1 MKQYHDLVRHVL
13 EHGAVKEDRTGTG
26 TKSVFGYQMRFDL
39 SEGFPMVTT
48 KKLHLKSIIYE
59 LLWFLKG
66 NTNIAY
72 LQENGVRIWNEW
84 ADPQGN
90 LGPVYGHQ
98 WRNWNSEEIDQ
109 IKEVIDTLKNNPDSR
124 RMLVSAWNPSVLPDT
139 KQSFAEN
146 VAYGKAALP
155 PCHAFFQFYVADG
168 KLSCQLYQRSADIFL
183 GVPFNIASYALLTM
197 MMAQVCGY
205 APGDFVH
212 TFGDAHIYSNHLEQ
226 LELQLSREP
235 RRLPKM
241 ILNPEIRDIFDFTFE
256 DFTLTDYDPHPHIKG
271 AVAV

>member
-1 MKQYHDLVRHVL
+1 
-13 EHGAVKEDRTGTG
+13 
-26 TKSVFGYQMRFDL
+26 
-39 SEGFPMVTT
+39 
-48 KKLHLKSIIYE
+48 
-59 LLWFLKG
+59 
-66 NTNIAY
+66 
-72 LQENGVRIWNEW
+72 
-84 ADPQGN
+84 
-90 LGPVYGHQ
+90 
-98 WRNWNSEEIDQ
+98 
-109 IKEVIDTLKNNPDSR
+109 
-124 RMLVSAWNPSVLPDT
+124 MLVSAWNPSVLPDT

-146 VAYGKAALP
+146 VAQGKAALP